1 MESLKVLKITKH
13 SGTKKENIS
22 YVPFNK
28 VNVNFHK
35 EFKSSL
41 SEEKRE
47 KYLVEEVVLSV
58 EEAAELGFSEAIQV
72 LNPHKASNTKK
83 ETSNINELLM
93 KQNQELMERLA
104 VLESKTETKKK

>member
-28 VNVNFHK
+28 VNVNFHN
-35 EFKSSL
+35 EHKSAL

-47 KYLVEEVVLSV
+47 KYLIDEVTFSV
-58 EEAAELGFSEAIQV
+58 QEAAELGFSEAIQF
-72 LNPHKASNTKK
+72 LNPPKASNTKK

-93 KQNQELMERLA
+93 NQNQSLMERLA
-104 VLESKTETKKK
+104 VLESKQEKPKK